1 MLLSSQDL
9 GAALRAKRRAAG
21 LTQADLAQR
30 AGCRRQTIVAIE
42 AGHSVQSDVLLAAV
56 VALGQGLLLV
66 DAGAGQVLA
75 AIAREAGGLTDEEGP
90 SSRVRASSPQPAQRV
105 LINPVPSLK
114 QATHPP
120 LT

>member
-66 DAGAGQVLA
+66 DAGAGQVLSS
-75 AIAREAGGLTDEEGP
+75 IASEEGLEF
-90 SSRVRASSPQPAQRV
+90 V
-105 LINPVPSLK
+105 L
-114 QATHPP
+114 
-120 LT
+120 

>member
-9 GAALRAKRRAAG
+9 GAALRTKRRAAG

-66 DAGAGQVLA
+66 DANNGLPLGIGILQVVSLA
-75 AIAREAGGLTDEEGP
+75 D
-90 SSRVRASSPQPAQRV
+90 
-105 LINPVPSLK
+105 
-114 QATHPP
+114 
-120 LT
+120 

>member
-42 AGHSVQSDVLLAAV
+42 AGHSVQSHALIAVLT
-56 VALGQGLLLV
+56 ALEQGLLLV
-66 DAGAGQVLA
+66 DANNGLPLGIGILQAVSLA
-75 AIAREAGGLTDEEGP
+75 D
-90 SSRVRASSPQPAQRV
+90 
-105 LINPVPSLK
+105 
-114 QATHPP
+114 
-120 LT
+120 

>member
-30 AGCRRQTIVAIE
+30 AGCRRQTIVAIV
-42 AGHSVQSDVLLAAV
+42 AGNSVQSDVLLAAV

-75 AIAREAGGLTDEEGP
+75 SIAREDGGLTDEEVAVFESERIKSP
-90 SSRVRASSPQPAQRV
+90 VRTESFD
-105 LINPVPSLK
+105 
-114 QATHPP
+114 
-120 LT
+120 

>member
-42 AGHSVQSDVLLAAV
+42 AGHSVQSYALIAVLT
-56 VALGQGLLLV
+56 ALEQGLLLV
-66 DAGAGQVLA
+66 DANNGLPLGIGILQVVSLA
-75 AIAREAGGLTDEEGP
+75 D
-90 SSRVRASSPQPAQRV
+90 
-105 LINPVPSLK
+105 
-114 QATHPP
+114 
-120 LT
+120 

>member
-42 AGHSVQSDVLLAAV
+42 AGHSVQSHALIAVLT
-56 VALGQGLLLV
+56 ALGQGLLLV
-66 DAGAGQVLA
+66 DANNGLPLGIGILQVVSLA
-75 AIAREAGGLTDEEGP
+75 D
-90 SSRVRASSPQPAQRV
+90 
-105 LINPVPSLK
+105 
-114 QATHPP
+114 
-120 LT
+120 

>member
-1 MLLSSQDL
+1 MLLFSQDL

-42 AGHSVQSDVLLAAV
+42 AGHSVQSDVLLAVV
-56 VALGQGLLLV
+56 VALGQGLLLI

-75 AIAREAGGLTDEEGP
+75 SIAREAGDLTDEEVALFE
-90 SSRVRASSPQPAQRV
+90 SARIKSPARTE
-105 LINPVPSLK
+105 SFD
-114 QATHPP
+114 
-120 LT
+120 

>member
-42 AGHSVQSDVLLAAV
+42 AGHSVQSHALIAVLT
-56 VALGQGLLLV
+56 ALGQGLLLV
-66 DAGAGQVLA
+66 DANNGLPLGIGILQALSLA
-75 AIAREAGGLTDEEGP
+75 D
-90 SSRVRASSPQPAQRV
+90 
-105 LINPVPSLK
+105 
-114 QATHPP
+114 
-120 LT
+120 